1 MNSYLTTERKTELS
15 LLLVAFIWA
24 ANYPV
29 IKFGILGLDAFVFNA
44 IRFVTAGALLS
55 LLFITKMQWQKVEP
69 KDWLK
74 LIGIGLIANVF
85 YQVAFISG
93 VKITNAGNA
102 AVLLSTAPL
111 WTILFQWLFQKKR
124 IEFKTIVGMLISLT
138 GIILIILGSGKKL
151 EIGSYAMLGDL
162 ICLAA
167 ALFWALHTNL
177 QKPML
182 TKYPTIQLALI
193 MTLVGSIGLS
203 LIALPSALTMDWAS
217 VKLSFYFAAVAS
229 GIFAIATANV
239 LWSRSIKKIGPSR
252 TANYNNLVPVL
263 AFIISY
269 FTLNEDVLPIQFVG
283 AGVTIIGIVFAK
295 R

>member
-1 MNSYLTTERKTELS
+1 M
-15 LLLVAFIWA
+15 
-24 ANYPV
+24 
-29 IKFGILGLDAFVFNA
+29 KFGILGLDAFVFNA
-44 IRFVTAGALLS
+44 IRFVTAAALLGG
-55 LLFITKMQWQKVEP
+55 LFLTKNKWTKVEP

-74 LIGIGLIANVF
+74 LIGIGLIANVL

-93 VKITNAGNA
+93 VKITTAGNA
-102 AVLLSTAPL
+102 AVILSTAPL
-111 WTILFQWLFQKKR
+111 WTLLFQARIQKNR
-124 IEFKTIVGMLISLT
+124 IEKKTIIGMALSLT
-138 GIILIILGSGKKL
+138 GIFLIILGSGKKL

-167 ALFWALHTNL
+167 AMLWALHTNL

-182 TKYPTIQLALI
+182 AKYSTLQLALI

-203 LIALPSALTMDWAS
+203 LISLPSAVTMDWGS
-217 VKLSFYFAAVAS
+217 VKLLYYFAAVAS
-229 GIFAIATANV
+229 GIFAIATANY
-239 LWSRSIKKIGPSR
+239 LWSRGIKKIGPSR

-269 FTLNEDVLPIQFVG
+269 FTLNEYVLPIQFAG
-283 AGVTIIGIVFAK
+283 AAVTIIGVWFA

>member
-1 MNSYLTTERKTELS
+1 MNKNISERKTEFS
-15 LLLVAFIWA
+15 LMLVAFIWA

-44 IRFVTAGALLS
+44 IRFVTAVVLLGVIF
-55 LLFITKMQWQKVEP
+55 LTKKQWTKVEP
-69 KDWLK
+69 NDWVK
-74 LIGIGLIANVF
+74 LIGIGLIANVL

-93 VKITNAGNA
+93 VKITTAGNA
-102 AVLLSTAPL
+102 AVILSTAPL
-111 WTILFQWLFQKKR
+111 WTLLFQARIQKTR
-124 IEFKTIVGMLISLT
+124 IERKTIVGMVISLA
-138 GIILIILGSGKKL
+138 GIFLIILGSGKKL

-167 ALFWALHTNL
+167 AMLWALHTNL

-182 TKYPTIQLALI
+182 AKYSTMQLTLI
-193 MTLVGSIGLS
+193 ITFVGSIGLS
-203 LIALPSALTMDWAS
+203 MFALPTAVTMDWGS
-217 VKLSFYFAAVAS
+217 VKYSNYFAATAS
-229 GIFAIATANV
+229 GIFAIGTANF
-239 LWSRSIKKIGPSR
+239 LWSRGIKKIGPSR

-269 FTLNEDVLPIQFVG
+269 ITLNEYVLPIQFVG
-283 AGVTIIGIVFAK
+283 AAVTIIGVWFA